1 MKIKKKLNWKD
12 DWIEKSEMP
21 MAEMFYRIFHRP
33 PNKHEFMRFILIFV
47 MTKDKLTIKREW
59 KEFCEDIT
67 PNE

>member
-1 MKIKKKLNWKD
+1 
-12 DWIEKSEMP
+12 MP